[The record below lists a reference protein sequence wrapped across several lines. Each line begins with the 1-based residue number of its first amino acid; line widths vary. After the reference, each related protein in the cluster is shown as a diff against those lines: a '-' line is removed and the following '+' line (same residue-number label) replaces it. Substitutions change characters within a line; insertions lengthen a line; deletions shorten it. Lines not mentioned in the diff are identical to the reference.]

1 MAAPWVLVVLIL
13 FYAKVA
19 PPMYLQKR
27 VVNPPPEKVAASP
40 EFASP
45 VINTTEVTEKLLS
58 LSVPEK
64 RIPVAVYE
72 LRDKTGQLKDDQPGM
87 AARKSTVVSQ
97 GASEML
103 ITALDRS
110 RQFRVLDRVNF
121 KHLMT
126 EQDLRGKKRLTSNDP
141 YPEIN
146 KLIGA
151 KYIITGAITEYNCDV
166 ITAGTGLMIAG
177 IGGKTKFARA
187 TATIDLRVVDT
198 TTGEVVKTLSMRDR
212 IIGTMVGLN
221 LFSFLKTKYLYEF
234 EAGRARQEPINLVV
248 RRLIET
254 MVYELVKTGVFK

>member
-1 MAAPWVLVVLIL
+1 MAAPYVLVLVMLAYSTI
-13 FYAKVA
+13 FR
-19 PPMYLQKR
+19 PMGLDKTA
-27 VVNPPPEKVAASP
+27 VKPPPQKVVASP

-45 VINTTEVTEKLLS
+45 VINTTEATEKLLS
-58 LSVPEK
+58 LPVPEK
-64 RIPVAVYE
+64 RIPVAVYA
-72 LRDKTGQLKDDQPGM
+72 LWDKTGQLKDDQLGM
-87 AARKSTVVSQ
+87 AARKSTAVSQ

-110 RQFRVLDRVNF
+110 RQFKLLDRVTF
-121 KHLMT
+121 KNLMT
-126 EQDLRGKKRLTSNDP
+126 EQDLRGKKRLAANDP

-151 KYIITGAITEYNCDV
+151 KYIIEGAITEYNCDV
-166 ITAGTGLMIAG
+166 ITAGGGLKIAG

-187 TATIDLRVVDT
+187 TAAIDLRVIDT

-221 LFSFLKTKYLYEF
+221 LFSFLRTKDLFEF

-254 MVYELVKTGVFK
+254 MVYELVKSGVFK

>member
-1 MAAPWVLVVLIL
+1 MAAPYILVLVMLAYSTIFRPLGVDKP
-13 FYAKVA
+13 AVK
-19 PPMYLQKR
+19 PPL
-27 VVNPPPEKVAASP
+27 EKVVAAP

-45 VINTTEVTEKLLS
+45 VRNTTDATERLLS
-58 LSVPEK
+58 LPVPEK

-72 LRDKTGQLKDDQPGM
+72 LRDKTGQLKDDQL
-87 AARKSTVVSQ
+87 AARKSTAVSQ

-103 ITALDRS
+103 LTALDRS
-110 RQFRVLDRVNF
+110 RQFRVLDRVTF

-126 EQDLRGKKRLTSNDP
+126 EQDLRGKKRLIENDP

-151 KYIITGAITEYNCDV
+151 KYIIAGAITEYNCDV
-166 ITAGTGLMIAG
+166 ITMGGGLKIAG

-187 TATIDLRVVDT
+187 TAAIDLRVVDT

-221 LFSFLKTKYLYEF
+221 LFSFLRTKDLFEF

-254 MVYELVKTGVFK
+254 MVYELVKSGVFK

>member
-27 VVNPPPEKVAASP
+27 VVKPPPQKVVASP

-45 VINTTEVTEKLLS
+45 VINLTEVTEKLLS

-64 RIPVAVYE
+64 RIPVAVYG
-72 LRDKTGQLKDDQPGM
+72 LWDKTGQLKDDQL
-87 AARKSTVVSQ
+87 AARKSTAVSQ

-103 ITALDRS
+103 ITALGRS
-110 RQFRVLDRVNF
+110 RQFRILDRVNF
-121 KHLMT
+121 KDLMT
-126 EQDLRGKKRLTSNDP
+126 EQDLRGKKRLAANDP
-141 YPEIN
+141 YPEVN

-151 KYIITGAITEYNCDV
+151 KYIIAGAITEYNCDV
-166 ITAGTGLMIAG
+166 ITTGGGLKIAG
-177 IGGKTKFARA
+177 IGGETKFARA
-187 TATIDLRVVDT
+187 TAAIDLRVTDT

-254 MVYELVKTGVFK
+254 MVYELVKSGVFK